1 MNDILTKI
9 EEKIK
14 RQQKIPDML
23 EKIDLILSNNR
34 HYLNDNEVKALE
46 NEKLKLISELTND
59 NLSITEKYK
68 NFFYTYEDI
77 NNAPQTKWLIPNM
90 IPQRSI
96 GVLIGS
102 IS

>member
-1 MNDILTKI
+1 LITVEGNKMDDILTKI

-14 RQQKIPDML
+14 KQQRIPDML

-46 NEKLKLISELTND
+46 NERLKLKGELLID

-68 NFFYTYEDI
+68 NFFY
-77 NNAPQTKWLIPNM
+77 
-90 IPQRSI
+90 
-96 GVLIGS
+96 
-102 IS
+102 